1 MKGGISMTQR
11 EMFNAMVKIV
21 NEASVETI
29 EEVGFS
35 KDELL
40 WGIDARIEALNKK
53 NSSSTGKP
61 TKKQLENEGIYNNII
76 EIMSDNVSRTVRQI
90 TDIYNS
96 TFDTDL
102 STNRIQPQ
110 VTKAVKN
117 GTLDRTVIKGVVYFV
132 SK

>member
-1 MKGGISMTQR
+1 MTQR
-11 EMFNAMVKIV
+11 EMFNAMVKVV
-21 NEASVETI
+21 NEASTETI

-40 WGIDARIEALNKK
+40 EGINARIVALDKK
-53 NSSSTGKP
+53 NSSSAGKL

-76 EIMSDNVSRTVRQI
+76 EIMSDGTSRTTREI
-90 TDIYNS
+90 TDVYNS

-102 STNRIQPQ
+102 STNRVQPQ

-117 GTLDRTVIKGVVYFV
+117 GVLDRTVVKGVVYFI

>member
-1 MKGGISMTQR
+1 MTQR
-11 EMFNAMVKIV
+11 EFLNTVACMLENMTDGDYEDLFP
-21 NEASVETI
+21 
-29 EEVGFS
+29 
-35 KDELL
+35 KDSDFWNRDSMLDMAKE
-40 WGIDARIEALNKK
+40 RIKALDKK
-53 NSSSTGKP
+53 NSSSSSKP

-102 STNRIQPQ
+102 STNRVQPQ

-117 GTLDRTVIKGVVYFV
+117 GILNRTVVKGVVYFV
-132 SK
+132 NK

>member
-1 MKGGISMTQR
+1 MTQR
-11 EMFNAMVKIV
+11 EMFNAMVKVV
-21 NEASVETI
+21 NEASAETI

-40 WGIDARIEALNKK
+40 EGINARIVALDKK
-53 NSSSTGKP
+53 NSSSAGKL

-76 EIMSDNVSRTVRQI
+76 DIMADGVSRTTREI
-90 TDIYNS
+90 TDVYNS

-102 STNRIQPQ
+102 STNRVQPQ

-117 GTLDRTVIKGVVYFV
+117 GALDRTVVKGVVYFV

>member
-1 MKGGISMTQR
+1 MTQR
-11 EMFNAMVKIV
+11 EMYNTIKNIITGISVQDF
-21 NEASVETI
+21 EALAPEFSR
-29 EEVGFS
+29 EEVV
-35 KDELL
+35 E
-40 WGIDARIEALNKK
+40 GINARIVALDKK
-53 NSSSTGKP
+53 NSSSAGKL

-76 EIMSDNVSRTVRQI
+76 EIMSDGASRTTREI

-102 STNRIQPQ
+102 STNRVQPQ

-117 GTLDRTVIKGVVYFV
+117 GAFDRTVIKGVVYFV

>member
-1 MKGGISMTQR
+1 MTQR
-11 EMFNAMVKIV
+11 EMFNAMVKVV

-40 WGIDARIEALNKK
+40 WAIDARIEALDKK
-53 NSSSTGKP
+53 NSSSSGKP
-61 TKKQLENEGIYNNII
+61 TKKQLENEGIYNHII
-76 EIMSDNVSRTVRQI
+76 EIMSDGVSRTVRQI

-102 STNRIQPQ
+102 STNRVQPQ

-117 GTLDRTVIKGVVYFV
+117 GILDRTVVKGVVYFV

>member
-1 MKGGISMTQR
+1 MTQR
-11 EMFNAMVKIV
+11 EMFNAMVKVV
-21 NEASVETI
+21 NEASAETI
-29 EEVGFS
+29 EGVGFS
-35 KDELL
+35 RDELL
-40 WGIDARIEALNKK
+40 DGINARIEALDKK
-53 NSSSTGKP
+53 NNSSSGKP

-76 EIMSDNVSRTVRQI
+76 EIMSDGASRTTREI
-90 TDIYNS
+90 TDVYNS

-117 GTLDRTVIKGVVYFV
+117 GALDRTVIKGVVYFV

>member
-1 MKGGISMTQR
+1 MTQR
-11 EMFNAMVKIV
+11 EMFNAMVKVV

-40 WGIDARIEALNKK
+40 EGINARLDALDKK
-53 NSSSTGKP
+53 NSSSSGKP

-96 TFDTDL
+96 TFNTDL
-102 STNRIQPQ
+102 STNRVQPQ

-117 GTLDRTVIKGVVYFV
+117 GTLDRTVVKGVVYFV
-132 SK
+132 NK

>member
-1 MKGGISMTQR
+1 MTQR
-11 EMFNAMVKIV
+11 EMFNAMVKVV

-40 WGIDARIEALNKK
+40 EGINARIVALDKK
-53 NSSSTGKP
+53 NSSSAGKL

-76 EIMSDNVSRTVRQI
+76 EIMSDGASRTTREI
-90 TDIYNS
+90 TDVYNS
-96 TFDTDL
+96 TFDADL
-102 STNRIQPQ
+102 STNRVQPQ

-117 GTLDRTVIKGVVYFV
+117 GALDRTVVKGVVYFV

>member
-1 MKGGISMTQR
+1 MTQR
-11 EMFNAMVKIV
+11 EMFNAMVKVV

-29 EEVGFS
+29 EGVGFS

-40 WGIDARIEALNKK
+40 DGINARIEALDKK
-53 NSSSTGKP
+53 NSSSSGKP

-76 EIMSDNVSRTVRQI
+76 EIMSDGATRTTREI
-90 TDIYNS
+90 TDVYNS

-102 STNRIQPQ
+102 STNRVQPQ

-117 GTLDRTVIKGVVYFV
+117 EILDRTVVKGVVYFV

>member
-1 MKGGISMTQR
+1 MTQR
-11 EMFNAMVKIV
+11 EMFNAMVKVV
-21 NEASVETI
+21 NEASVDTI

-40 WGIDARIEALNKK
+40 LGINARIDALDKK
-53 NSSSTGKP
+53 NSSSSDKP

-76 EIMSDNVSRTVRQI
+76 EIMSDGVSRTVRQL
-90 TDIYNS
+90 TYIYNS
-96 TFDTDL
+96 IFDTDL

-117 GTLDRTVIKGVVYFV
+117 GTLDRTVVKGVVYFV

>member
-1 MKGGISMTQR
+1 MTQR
-11 EMFNAMVKIV
+11 EMFNAMVKVV

-40 WGIDARIEALNKK
+40 EGINARIVALDKK
-53 NSSSTGKP
+53 NSSSAGKL
-61 TKKQLENEGIYNNII
+61 TKKQLENEGIYNSII

-90 TDIYNS
+90 TDIYNL

-102 STNRIQPQ
+102 STNRVQPQ

-117 GTLDRTVIKGVVYFV
+117 GTLDRTVVKGVVYFV

>member
-1 MKGGISMTQR
+1 MTQR
-11 EMFNAMVKIV
+11 EMFNAMVKVV

-40 WGIDARIEALNKK
+40 EGINARIDALDKK
-53 NSSSTGKP
+53 NSSSSGKP

-96 TFDTDL
+96 IFDTDL
-102 STNRIQPQ
+102 STNRVQPQ

-117 GTLDRTVIKGVVYFV
+117 GTLDRTVMKGIVYFV

>member
-1 MKGGISMTQR
+1 MTQR
-11 EMFNAMVKIV
+11 EMFNAMVKVV

-40 WGIDARIEALNKK
+40 EGINARIEALDKK
-53 NSSSTGKP
+53 NSSSSGKP

-76 EIMSDNVSRTVRQI
+76 EIMSDGVSRTVRQI

-102 STNRIQPQ
+102 STNRVQPQ

-117 GTLDRTVIKGVVYFV
+117 GILDRTVVKGVVYFV
-132 SK
+132 NK

>member
-1 MKGGISMTQR
+1 MTQR
-11 EMFNAMVKIV
+11 EMFNAMVKVV
-21 NEASVETI
+21 NEASVDTI

-40 WGIDARIEALNKK
+40 LGINARIDALDKK
-53 NSSSTGKP
+53 NSSSSYKP

-76 EIMSDNVSRTVRQI
+76 EIMSDGVSRTVRQL
-90 TDIYNS
+90 TYIYNS
-96 TFDTDL
+96 IFDTDL

-117 GTLDRTVIKGVVYFV
+117 GTLDRTVVKGVVYFV

>member
-1 MKGGISMTQR
+1 MTQR
-11 EMFNAMVKIV
+11 EMFNAMVKVV

-40 WGIDARIEALNKK
+40 WAIDARIDALNKK

-61 TKKQLENEGIYNNII
+61 TKKQLENEGIYNSII
-76 EIMSDNVSRTVRQI
+76 EIMSDGVSRTVRQI

-102 STNRIQPQ
+102 STNRVQPQ

-117 GTLDRTVIKGVVYFV
+117 GILDRTVVKGVVYFV

>member
-11 EMFNAMVKIV
+11 EMFNAMVKVV
-21 NEASVETI
+21 NEASVDTI

-40 WGIDARIEALNKK
+40 EGINARIEALDKK
-53 NSSSTGKP
+53 NSSSSGKP

-96 TFDTDL
+96 TFNTDL
-102 STNRIQPQ
+102 STNRVQPQ

-117 GTLDRTVIKGVVYFV
+117 GTLDRTVVKGVVYFV

>member
-1 MKGGISMTQR
+1 MTQR
-11 EMFNAMVKIV
+11 EMFNAMVKVV
-21 NEASVETI
+21 NEASVDTI

-40 WGIDARIEALNKK
+40 ENINARIEALNKK
-53 NSSSTGKP
+53 NSSSSGKP

-76 EIMSDNVSRTVRQI
+76 EIMNDNESRTVRQI
-90 TDIYNS
+90 TDIYNA

-102 STNRIQPQ
+102 STNRVQPQ

-117 GTLDRTVIKGVVYFV
+117 GILDRTVVKGVVYFV

>member
-1 MKGGISMTQR
+1 MTQR
-11 EMFNAMVKIV
+11 EMFNAMVKVV

-29 EEVGFS
+29 EEIGFS

-40 WGIDARIEALNKK
+40 EGINARIDALNKK

-61 TKKQLENEGIYNNII
+61 TKKQLENEGIYNSII

-102 STNRIQPQ
+102 STNRVQPQ

-117 GTLDRTVIKGVVYFV
+117 GILDRTVVKGVVYFV

>member
-1 MKGGISMTQR
+1 MTQR
-11 EMFNAMVKIV
+11 EMFNAMVKVV
-21 NEASVETI
+21 NEASAETI
-29 EEVGFS
+29 EEIGFS

-40 WGIDARIEALNKK
+40 EGINARIMALDKK
-53 NSSSTGKP
+53 NSSSAGKP

-76 EIMSDNVSRTVRQI
+76 DIMSDGASRTTREI
-90 TDIYNS
+90 TDVYNS

-102 STNRIQPQ
+102 STNRVQPQ

-117 GTLDRTVIKGVVYFV
+117 GALDRTVVKGVVYFV

>member
-11 EMFNAMVKIV
+11 ELFNAMTKVV
-21 NEASVETI
+21 NEASVDII

-40 WGIDARIEALNKK
+40 EGINARIEALDKK
-53 NSSSTGKP
+53 NSSSFGKP

-76 EIMSDNVSRTVRQI
+76 EIMSDGVSRTIRQI

-102 STNRIQPQ
+102 STNRVQPQ

-117 GTLDRTVIKGVVYFV
+117 GILDRTVVKGIVYFV

>member
-1 MKGGISMTQR
+1 MTQR
-11 EMFNAMVKIV
+11 EMFNAMVKVV
-21 NEASVETI
+21 NEASVDTI

-40 WGIDARIEALNKK
+40 EGINARIEALDKK
-53 NSSSTGKP
+53 NSSSSGKP
-61 TKKQLENEGIYNNII
+61 TKKQVENEGIYNSII

-102 STNRIQPQ
+102 STNRVQPQ

-117 GTLDRTVIKGVVYFV
+117 GILDRTVVKGVVYFV

>member
-11 EMFNAMVKIV
+11 EMFNAMVKVV
-21 NEASVETI
+21 NEASADTI
-29 EEVGFS
+29 KEVGFS

-40 WGIDARIEALNKK
+40 WGIDARIEALDKK
-53 NSSSTGKP
+53 NSSSSSKP
-61 TKKQLENEGIYNNII
+61 TKKQIENEGIYNNII

-102 STNRIQPQ
+102 STNRVQPQ

-117 GTLDRTVIKGVVYFV
+117 GTLDRTVVKGVVYFV

>member
-1 MKGGISMTQR
+1 MTQR
-11 EMFNAMVKIV
+11 EIFNAMVKVV
-21 NEASVETI
+21 NEASIKTI

-40 WGIDARIEALNKK
+40 EGINARIEALDKK
-53 NSSSTGKP
+53 NSSSSGKP

-76 EIMSDNVSRTVRQI
+76 EIMSDGVSRTVRQI

-102 STNRIQPQ
+102 STNRVQPQ

-117 GTLDRTVIKGVVYFV
+117 GTFDRTVVKGVVYFV

>member
-1 MKGGISMTQR
+1 MTQR
-11 EMFNAMVKIV
+11 EMFNAMVKVV
-21 NEASVETI
+21 NEASTETI
-29 EEVGFS
+29 EGAGFS

-40 WGIDARIEALNKK
+40 EGINARIDALNKK

-61 TKKQLENEGIYNNII
+61 TKKQLENEGIYNSII

-102 STNRIQPQ
+102 STNRVQPQ

-117 GTLDRTVIKGVVYFV
+117 GTLDRTVVKGVVYFV

>member
-1 MKGGISMTQR
+1 MTQR
-11 EMFNAMVKIV
+11 EMFNAMVKVV
-21 NEASVETI
+21 NEASTETI

-40 WGIDARIEALNKK
+40 EGINARIVALDKK
-53 NSSSTGKP
+53 NSSSAGKL

-76 EIMSDNVSRTVRQI
+76 EIMSDGASRTTREI
-90 TDIYNS
+90 TDVYNS

-102 STNRIQPQ
+102 STNRVQPQ

-117 GTLDRTVIKGVVYFV
+117 GVLDRTVVKGVVYFV

>member
-1 MKGGISMTQR
+1 MTQR
-11 EMFNAMVKIV
+11 EMFNAMVKVV

-40 WGIDARIEALNKK
+40 EGINARIDALNKK

-96 TFDTDL
+96 TFNTDL
-102 STNRIQPQ
+102 STNRVQPQ
-110 VTKAVKN
+110 ITKAVKN
-117 GTLDRTVIKGVVYFV
+117 GILDRTVIKGVVYFV

>member
-1 MKGGISMTQR
+1 MTQR
-11 EMFNAMVKIV
+11 EMFNAMVKVV
-21 NEASVETI
+21 NEASVDTI

-40 WGIDARIEALNKK
+40 EGINARIVALDKK
-53 NSSSTGKP
+53 NNSSSGKL

-76 EIMSDNVSRTVRQI
+76 DIMSDGASRTTREI
-90 TDIYNS
+90 TDVYNS

-102 STNRIQPQ
+102 STNRVQPQ

-117 GTLDRTVIKGVVYFV
+117 GVLDRTVVKGVVYFV

>member
-1 MKGGISMTQR
+1 MTQR
-11 EMFNAMVKIV
+11 EMFNAMVKVV

-35 KDELL
+35 KDEILE
-40 WGIDARIEALNKK
+40 GINARIEALNKK
-53 NSSSTGKP
+53 NSSSSGKP
-61 TKKQLENEGIYNNII
+61 TRKQLENEGIYNNII
-76 EIMSDNVSRTVRQI
+76 EIMSDGVSRTIRQI

-117 GTLDRTVIKGVVYFV
+117 GTLDRTVVKGVVYFV

>member
-1 MKGGISMTQR
+1 MTQR
-11 EMFNAMVKIV
+11 EMFNAMVKVV
-21 NEASVETI
+21 NEASADTI

-35 KDELL
+35 RDELL
-40 WGIDARIEALNKK
+40 EGINARIEALDKK
-53 NSSSTGKP
+53 NSSSSNKP

-90 TDIYNS
+90 TDTYNS

-117 GTLDRTVIKGVVYFV
+117 GTLSRTVVKGVVYFV
-132 SK
+132 NK